1 MYVTNLTNRRLGLS
15 GPIVLAA
22 REKNRY
28 IEEDN
33 LKLVEAVHR
42 AKAANLVSISKE
54 EGLSKVITTDAV
66 KTLVFDADGIGS
78 KPRTKGKQ
86 FSVEAPV
93 EEAKVEKVK
102 PEVKTEELVAEVPE
116 TKEVE
121 VEVENKDVKTEEE
134 VVEEKPT
141 KKSRRSKKA

>member
-86 FSVEAPV
+86 LSVEAPV